1 MKKTYI
7 APTMTIVKMQTVKMI
22 AASGVTPPQQQVLD
36 NSTPKIEN
44 PEDIGSRSMRNS
56 KWDDDEEEDW
66 Q

>member
-22 AASGVTPPQQQVLD
+22 AASGVTPPQQTL
-36 NSTPKIEN
+36 STTTPEIEN
-44 PEDIGSRSMRNS
+44 PEEIGSRSMRNS
-56 KWDDDEEEDW
+56 KWDDEEEEDW

>member
-36 NSTPKIEN
+36 NSTQEITTTE
-44 PEDIGSRSMRNS
+44 EIGSRSMRNS
-56 KWDDDEEEDW
+56 KWDDEEDEDF
-66 Q
+66 

>member
-22 AASGVTPPQQQVLD
+22 AASGVTPPQQTL
-36 NSTPKIEN
+36 STTTPEIED

-56 KWDDDEEEDW
+56 KWDDEEEEDW